1 MSGATTTFALEVT
14 VNGRPRRLEV
24 DPGET
29 LLSLLRERLELTGAK
44 RGCNQGVCGACTV
57 LLDGKPVR
65 ACLTVAA
72 SCGGAEV
79 ETAEGLL
86 EGNRLSALQQALVAK
101 GAVQCGYCTPGM
113 AVALSALL
121 RETPLPSREEVR
133 EAISGHLCRC
143 SGYAKIVDAAVSVAE
158 MEQA

>member
-1 MSGATTTFALEVT
+1 MSGESAQHAVAFT
-14 VNGRPRRLEV
+14 VNGKARQLFVEPA
-24 DPGET
+24 ET
-29 LLSLLRERLELTGAK
+29 LLSLLREQLTLTGAK

-65 ACLTVAA
+65 ACLTLAA
-72 SCGGAEV
+72 TCGGAEV

-86 EGNRLSALQQALVAK
+86 EGNRLSALQQAMVEQ

-113 AVALSALL
+113 AIALSALL
-121 RETPLPSREEVR
+121 RATPMPSREEVR

-158 MEQA
+158 MEQT